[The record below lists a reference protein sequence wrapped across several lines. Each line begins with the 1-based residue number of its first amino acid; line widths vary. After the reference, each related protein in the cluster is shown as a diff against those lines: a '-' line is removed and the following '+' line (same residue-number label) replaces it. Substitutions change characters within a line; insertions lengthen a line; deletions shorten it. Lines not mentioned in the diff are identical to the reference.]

1 MRLNFFKGRSVV
13 NGRGTDIKQKT
24 ARRFLNKN
32 AFKLARLRVDK
43 VKKHKL
49 LTQEDIALKILEAK

>member
-1 MRLNFFKGRSVV
+1 MPVSISFNSATLK
-13 NGRGTDIKQKT
+13 TKT
-24 ARRFLNKN
+24 ARRFLNRN

-49 LTQEDIALKILEAK
+49 LTQEKKALKVLKKEVK

>member
-1 MRLNFFKGRSVV
+1 MKL
-13 NGRGTDIKQKT
+13 KT
-24 ARRFLNKN
+24 ARRFLNRN

-49 LTQEDIALKILEAK
+49 LKQEKAALKVLSKEI